1 MTTKELKIVLQ
12 NLASETVNNIYGK
25 YMVSDME
32 DAIETT
38 AGWFI
43 VNKRKLEKSFCFGYD
58 GIDQE
63 SYDRAQNMVQEA
75 TTNQEYFINENLKW
89 YDELLEQ
96 LESGDGYFTS
106 LSCDYPN
113 APFIDIIPAHS
124 AYILEANSNRVNVR
138 HGLLPKEDIKKLIE
152 FVKKLR
158 AKQEK
163 RCNTYIKKYG
173 LKKIHAWSYDRWD

>member
-1 MTTKELKIVLQ
+1 MTTKELKLALQ

-43 VNKRKLEKSFCFGYD
+43 VNKRKLKKDFCFGYD
-58 GIDQE
+58 GVDEE
-63 SYDRAQNMVQEA
+63 SYDRAVDMVHEA
-75 TTNQEYFINENLKW
+75 TTNPEYFINENLKW

-96 LESGDGYFTS
+96 LESGDGYFAS
-106 LSCDYPN
+106 LSYDYPN
-113 APFIDIIPAHS
+113 APFIDIIPAHNDYMLS
-124 AYILEANSNRVNVR
+124 DKRLNVR
-138 HGLLPKEDIKKLIE
+138 HGLLPKEDIKNLID
-152 FVKKLR
+152 FVKELR

-163 RCNTYIKKYG
+163 RCLTYIKKYG